1 MKLIHQL
8 PAFLFTAAAVVWK
21 EKDLIG
27 TFKAV
32 GPGRHELAEIHFG
45 LNEVLIKRKEGSNVG
60 SNVIMGHWYTSGE
73 EAVIWEGKPGSEDQK
88 ARIEDPTKDPSKVP
102 KMDPTKVHNKIHL
115 EVNTVD
121 TITYHC
127 TTFVRTKKP
136 TDLDTLAM
144 VRYGRYVASA
154 SKSTIS
160 RAVFTEGEMA
170 LVYNPKLKTPDKY
183 GKWEVKVFDKDSV
196 DGILTDEKT
205 QEKVKVHIEK
215 QSENK
220 LEINGELLT
229 LEKN

>member
-8 PAFLFTAAAVVWK
+8 PAFLFTASADVWK
-21 EKDLIG
+21 EEDLIG

-32 GPGRHELAEIHFG
+32 GPGRHEFAEIHFG

-73 EAVIWEGKPGSEDQK
+73 EAVIWEGKPGSKDQK
-88 ARIEDPTKDPSKVP
+88 ARIENLTKDPSKVP
-102 KMDPTKVHNKIHL
+102 KMYPTKVDNKLHL

-127 TTFVRTKKP
+127 TTFVRAKKP

-160 RAVFTEGEMA
+160 RAVFTEGKMA
-170 LVYNPKLKTPDKY
+170 LVYNPELQTPNKH

-196 DGILTDEKT
+196 DGILTVKKS
-205 QEKVKVHIEK
+205 QEEVKVHIEK
-215 QSENK
+215 VSENIIT
-220 LEINGELLT
+220 INCERLT
-229 LEKN
+229 LDKN